1 MGLLAN
7 LFTKGAGDAV
17 KGTLEGAGSLVKDL
31 RSAITGKIDPE
42 KQAELEA
49 KTLELEAQISSAMNQ
64 VNLAEAQNK
73 SVFVSGWRP
82 FVGWTCGVAFCYNFV
97 LAPLIVQL
105 VRIWIPAFAL
115 VELDMGGIIGVLMGM
130 LGMAGWRTLE
140 KTQGVA
146 RS

>member
-1 MGLLAN
+1 MGFLAN

-17 KGTLEGAGSLVKDL
+17 KGTLEGAGSLAKDL
-31 RSAITGKIDPE
+31 RSAITGQISPE
-42 KQAELEA
+42 KKAELETKA
-49 KTLELEAQISSAMNQ
+49 LELEAQISDAMNK
-64 VNLAEAQNK
+64 VNLAEAQNN

-82 FVGWTCGVAFCYNFV
+82 FVGWACGTAFAYNFV
-97 LAPLIVQL
+97 LGPLIVQL
-105 VRIWIPAFAL
+105 VRVWHPAFAL
-115 VELDMGGIIGVLMGM
+115 VELDMGGIIGVLTAM